1 MISLSYSLHHNDD
14 DDDDIDDADDDDD
27 DDDDDDA
34 DENDLWVMSTP
45 VIPFTIA
52 GNEFMMSKT
61 SPVIC
66 KA

>member
-14 DDDDIDDADDDDD
+14 DDNDDAIDDVDDDDND
-27 DDDDDDA
+27 DDGD
-34 DENDLWVMSTP
+34 DLWVMSTP